1 MVKDNI
7 VYKKNPIIDN
17 KPLKVK
23 NKYAE
28 FNESNRIEIFY
39 LFIYFISFY
48 LPHNNYK
55 KYRKSR
61 KKEVA
66 WRPFKQNL

>member
-1 MVKDNI
+1 MVFDA
-7 VYKKNPIIDN
+7 PIPGGGGTPGN
-17 KPLKVK
+17 SWLGCAAWLYLLVVL
-23 NKYAE
+23 
-28 FNESNRIEIFY
+28 FN
-39 LFIYFISFY
+39 

-66 WRPFKQNL
+66 RRPNRNYKSL

>member
-1 MVKDNI
+1 MPNSMKAI
-7 VYKKNPIIDN
+7 
-17 KPLKVK
+17 
-23 NKYAE
+23 
-28 FNESNRIEIFY
+28 ESKS
-39 LFIYFISFY
+39 FIYLFISFY